1 MDTIKTKKLTGIL
14 GGSFDPIHC
23 GHLMI
28 AEQVKIN
35 FGLDEVFFIPSGD
48 PPHKNG
54 VNITSGQKRIDMLNL
69 ATEGNPYFKVLSLEV
84 DRKGLTYTVDT
95 LRILSQLY
103 GDEKKIFFIIG
114 ADVVFDLLTWK
125 RYEDVFEMCEFIA
138 VGRNGFADDNVNDRI
153 KYLKK
158 QHGAKIH
165 IIKCPTFEV
174 SSSFIRDSIFEGKSI
189 KYLVPQKV
197 EEYITKNNLYKD
209 DSNCR

>member
-1 MDTIKTKKLTGIL
+1 MDTIKTKKITGIL
-14 GGSFDPIHC
+14 GGTFDPIHC

-48 PPHKNG
+48 PPHKNEA
-54 VNITSGQKRIDMLNL
+54 NITSGQKRIDMLNL
-69 ATEGNPYFKVLSLEV
+69 AIEGNNYFKILSLEV

-138 VGRNGFADDNVNDRI
+138 VGRNGFAYDNVNDRI
-153 KYLKK
+153 KYLKE

-165 IIKCPTFEV
+165 IIKCPSFEV
-174 SSSFIRDSIFEGKSI
+174 SSSFIRDSVFEGKSI
-189 KYLVPQKV
+189 KYLVPQNV